1 MNPTLARAI
10 AYLEKKLGAKLY
22 ALPEET
28 FKNSR
33 ETGRGVRVIVGG
45 TMRAFR
51 INYNASGITGI
62 DIWNGSTRDPN
73 AHIAFEGNVDVAK
86 VFPVIIQNLKAP
98 NIGEEDF
105 VVVESVNGVNR
116 VITEAAKK
124 WTPETL
130 VQTAVTFIQRNSDRV
145 GKAALAGITGF
156 ANAGVLDIIM
166 EMYPDAFQKQGRG
179 TVFVGDIEQLDI
191 AEIINVLKDRT
202 VHVSVERGG
211 ANETYGETEG
221 EKAIPEEDKRI
232 PYEDQLRHMEAL
244 IKATVK
250 GASNALFIAGAGGVG
265 KTHTVEKVLAEL
277 GLKDGEG
284 YYKQTGSS
292 SAIGV
297 YATLFN
303 NRDGIV
309 LFDDCD
315 GALADQD
322 ARNVIKAAT
331 DTKKERKLAWGK
343 RSSMMYDP
351 EQEDDIDPDDIGVEK
366 FPRFYFFK
374 GRIIFISN
382 LPIDKLD
389 PDGALRTR
397 AFMVDINPTRDELL
411 DFMEKIVHKIPL
423 DDGLTLDKEGREAVV
438 RAIRADKRSS
448 GLSIRKLVRSMNLA
462 ATGVENWE
470 ELVALYC

>member
-1 MNPTLARAI
+1 MEELRAMVLNQYQI
-10 AYLEKKLGAKLY
+10 PDMEDHKFYDVRELELY
-22 ALPEET
+22 FDSPIGKIQVNEVVQKRLRTA
-28 FKNSR
+28 
-33 ETGRGVRVIVGG
+33 IVHL
-45 TMRAFR
+45 T
-51 INYNASGITGI
+51 NGI
-62 DIWNGSTRDPN
+62 S
-73 AHIAFEGNVDVAK
+73 
-86 VFPVIIQNLKAP
+86 
-98 NIGEEDF
+98 F
-105 VVVESVNGVNR
+105 VCSQDH
-116 VITEAAKK
+116 
-124 WTPETL
+124 L
-130 VQTAVTFIQRNSDRV
+130 VQTTSGVKQVNELEPSDAVASTSGPVGIGNVELSDQEQDFIDVS
-145 GKAALAGITGF
+145 LAGT
-156 ANAGVLDIIM
+156 
-166 EMYPDAFQKQGRG
+166 
-179 TVFVGDIEQLDI
+179 EQLYYTAD
-191 AEIINVLKDRT
+191 
-202 VHVSVERGG
+202 
-211 ANETYGETEG
+211 
-221 EKAIPEEDKRI
+221 
-232 PYEDQLRHMEAL
+232 
-244 IKATVK
+244 
-250 GASNALFIAGAGGVG
+250 GVCHHNTG

-277 GLKDGEG
+277 GLRDGDG

-315 GALADQD
+315 GALSDQD

-351 EQEDDIDPDDIGVEK
+351 EQEDDIEPDDIGVDK

-423 DDGLTLDKEGREAVV
+423 DDGLTLDKAGREAVV

-470 ELVALYC
+470 ELVQLYC